1 MEEISNTLPM
11 GEQSAG
17 FNYDD
22 LFPALPES
30 STPALPVPNATNM
43 RVGSTIVTQVFRVPY
58 SERKFDS
65 EKFGEGESLRTC
77 QNIMKDTGAHIEISS
92 AKDLSLTFL
101 VSGRHTEV
109 LDARRK
115 ILVHFQTQANKQVP
129 IPKEHH
135 RWILGKKGERLK
147 ELEKVTATKISVPN
161 ISDDSELITI
171 SGTKEGIEKAE
182 HEIRTISDEQSRKA
196 MERISVPKIYHPF
209 ILGPFNENLN
219 KMIEE
224 TGARINV
231 PPQSVMKDEIVIT
244 GEKEGVF
251 EAKSRIEV
259 IFKEMESKC
268 TTVSMEV
275 PREQHKYVSGN
286 RGSTIQEILQLTGV
300 SVEIPPG
307 DSTTNTII
315 LRGPQ
320 EHLGDALSTVCAKA
334 NSVKSVTIDAP
345 AWIHKYIIGRK
356 GANIKELSAEYINV
370 HVEFGEN
377 RIKIEGPPEQ
387 VNKATDQLSAI
398 VSDYVNKLTFR
409 DMTVNPKHY
418 KHIIG
423 KAGTNINRLKDEL
436 DVVINIEEKDGL
448 NRIRIEGPIEGV
460 LKAEKELT
468 EKIEKLENEK
478 EKDVIIDHR
487 LFRTIIGAKGE
498 NIKEI
503 RERFKQVQIM
513 FPNLN
518 DKTDIVKLRG
528 PKEDVDRC
536 AKHLLKIVKDLQE
549 SSFIMELPIFKQFH
563 KFIIGKGGAN
573 IKKIRDETH
582 TKIDLPAEGDENE
595 VIVITGKKENVLEAR
610 DRIKK
615 IQDELSDIV
624 TEEIVIPPEY
634 YNFIIG
640 AGGKLISAIME
651 ECGNV
656 SIKFPTPESK
666 SDKVTIRG
674 PKEDVQKAKQQ
685 LIEMSNERQQSSYTA
700 EVRAKQQHHK
710 FLIGKNGASIRKIRD
725 NTGARIVFPTST
737 DDDKE
742 IITIIGRKDSVEA
755 AKQQLEL
762 IIKDIDN
769 IVEDEITVDPKH
781 HRYFVAKRG
790 EVLHRISEECG
801 GLLISFPRPGV
812 DSDRVTLKGARN
824 CIEAAKQRIL
834 ELIHN
839 LENQVTI
846 ECIIPQRHHRTVM
859 GSRGRKVQDITARF
873 EVQIK
878 FPDRELNNAESMT
891 ELNGGDGGGASGGAT
906 TEEGAVRSCD
916 IIKITG
922 NSEKC
927 EQAKQALFDLI
938 PITQE
943 INVPFDLHR
952 SIIGQK
958 GQNVR
963 ELMHQY
969 DVHIELSPPDQKSD
983 VIKITGAAANVA
995 DAKEAVLRRVEE
1007 LEQDRKDR
1015 ELRSFE
1021 LKIEIDSEFHPKIIG
1036 RKGNV
1041 INQIRADHGV
1051 QISFPKK
1058 DDIVDNIITIQGYEQ
1073 AAYAARDAI
1082 LKIASDLNK
1091 LAKETVEVDARIY
1104 PRLIGQ
1110 RGRNIRRIMDEFK
1123 VEVKFPKT
1131 GDANPNVV
1139 TIVGNEEAVAECKD
1153 YILNLEEEYLQDV
1166 ADAQPAYQPMS
1177 VSDVFEEALSKSGL
1191 NHRPSG
1197 DHAGGGHHH
1206 QPPKGFV
1213 VKGAPWQKK
1222 APNTSSH
1229 EDFPDFGLPSSAP
1242 TTNDPPSISSAWG
1255 LPR

>member
-1 MEEISNTLPM
+1 MEEISGTLPIA
-11 GEQSAG
+11 EHSAAG

-30 STPALPVPNATNM
+30 STPAPPIHNATTM
-43 RVGSTIVTQVFRVPY
+43 RVGSSVVTQVFRVPY

-92 AKDLSLTFL
+92 GKDLSLTFL
-101 VSGRHTEV
+101 ISGKHSEV

-115 ILVHFQTQANKQVP
+115 ILVHFQTQASKQIP

-147 ELEKVTATKISVPN
+147 ELEKVTSTKISVPN
-161 ISDDSELITI
+161 ISEDSDLITI
-171 SGTKEGIEKAE
+171 AGTKEGIEKAE
-182 HEIRTISDEQSRKA
+182 HEIKTISDEQSRKA
-196 MERISVPKIYHPF
+196 MEKIVVPKVYHPF

-231 PPQSVMKDEIVIT
+231 PPQSVMKDEIIIT

-251 EAKSRIEV
+251 EAKSRIEA
-259 IFKEMESKC
+259 IYKEMESKC

-300 SVEIPPG
+300 SVEIPPN

-334 NSVKSVTIDAP
+334 NSVKSVQINAP

-356 GANIKELSAEYINV
+356 GANIKELSAEFVNV
-370 HVEFGEN
+370 HVEFGDN
-377 RIKIEGPPEQ
+377 RIKIEGPPDQ
-387 VNKATDQLSAI
+387 VNKASEQLSAI
-398 VSDYVNKLTFR
+398 VDDYVNKLTYR

-448 NRIRIEGPIEGV
+448 NRIRIEGPIDGV

-528 PKEDVDRC
+528 PKDDVDRC
-536 AKHLLKIVKDLQE
+536 SKHLLKIVKDLQE

-595 VIVITGKKENVLEAR
+595 VIMITGKKENVLEAR

-640 AGGKLISAIME
+640 AGGKLISSIME

-656 SIKFPTPESK
+656 SIKFPSPESK

-685 LIEMSNERQQSSYTA
+685 LIEMSNERQQSSFTA

-737 DDDKE
+737 DEDKE
-742 IITIIGRKDSVEA
+742 VITIIGRKDSVEA
-755 AKQQLEL
+755 ARQQLEL

-790 EVLHRISEECG
+790 EVLHRIAEECG

-824 CIEAAKQRIL
+824 CIDAAKQRIQ

-846 ECIIPQRHHRTVM
+846 ECVIPQRHHRTVM
-859 GSRGRKVQDITARF
+859 GSRGRKVQEITARYD
-873 EVQIK
+873 VQIK
-878 FPDRELNNAESMT
+878 FPDRELNSAESMT
-891 ELNGGDGGGASGGAT
+891 ELNGGDGGATGGAPA
-906 TEEGAVRSCD
+906 EEAGVRTCD
-916 IIKITG
+916 VIKITG

-927 EQAKQALFDLI
+927 EAAKQALFDLI

-983 VIKITGAAANVA
+983 VIKITGAAANVE
-995 DAKEAVLRRVEE
+995 DAKEAVLKRVEE

-1021 LKIEIDSEFHPKIIG
+1021 LKIEIDSDYHPKIIG

-1058 DDIVDNIITIQGYEQ
+1058 DDAADNIITIQGYEH

-1082 LKIASDLNK
+1082 MKIANALNN
-1091 LAKETVEVDARIY
+1091 LAKETVEVDVRIY

-1139 TIVGNEEAVAECKD
+1139 TIVGNEDAVAECKD

-1177 VSDVFEEALSKSGL
+1177 VSDVFEEALTKSGL
-1191 NHRPSG
+1191 NHRSG
-1197 DHAGGGHHH
+1197 GESAG

-1229 EDFPDFGLPSSAP
+1229 EDFPDFGLGANTPA
-1242 TTNDPPSISSAWG
+1242 TNDTPTLSSAWG